1 MKRSMVLPL
10 VILLGFVYTV
20 AHYLLQTGYLNF
32 GMFGLLLL
40 VYFFWIMVVG
50 LPALAAFAFQCF
62 ACNTTTNLFLRL
74 IPTIAVVALLVA
86 ECLRPLYG
94 LLLFIP
100 SGFLGISR
108 WLAVPIVLAGLLAG
122 WLIKPERS
130 ENP

>member
-1 MKRSMVLPL
+1 MGEDTGKERFAIKKHIWF
-10 VILLGFVYTV
+10 ILAIILGFVY
-20 AHYLLQTGYLNF
+20 ALLHYLLQTGYLNF

-74 IPTIAVVALLVA
+74 IPTIAVVALLVT
-86 ECLRPLYG
+86 ECVMPLYG

-108 WLAVPIVLAGLLAG
+108 
-122 WLIKPERS
+122 
-130 ENP
+130 